1 MTLRA
6 YRLSSR
12 ALSVSGGER
21 VSRTAGGGS
30 EFMEHRPYEPGDEPR
45 FVDWNVYAR
54 SGKLFTRVFRAEQ
67 SSRVYAVLDES
78 ASMTDKLEDAKA
90 LLRFLKNFARL
101 DTWLERRVK
110 DLHSGLSRLALEKP
124 GLVVLVS
131 DGLEPL
137 PGIRQGLLALS
148 NRGFDLSFVQLLS
161 KDDLEPPEG
170 AWRITDAEGSGER
183 EVDDA
188 ARTAYLE
195 RLRLHL
201 EGLAR
206 LTHSLGL
213 RHAQLRGADLGE
225 AFARLRHAR
234 ILERG

>member
-12 ALSVSGGER
+12 TLSQSGGER
-21 VSRTAGGGS
+21 ASRVSGGGS
-30 EFMEHRPYEPGDEPR
+30 EFMEHRAYEPGDEPR

-67 SSRVYAVLDES
+67 SSRVYGVLDES
-78 ASMTDKLEDAKA
+78 ASMTDKLEDARRVMA
-90 LLRFLKNFARL
+90 FLKTFARL
-101 DTWLERRVK
+101 DTWLERRIT
-110 DLHSGLSRLALEKP
+110 DLHTGLTRLAQEKP

-137 PGIRQGLLALS
+137 PGIRAGLRSLTA
-148 NRGFDLSFVQLLS
+148 RGFDLSFVQLLS
-161 KDDLEPPEG
+161 ADDLEPPEG
-170 AWRITDAEGSGER
+170 AWRITDAESAGER

-195 RLRLHL
+195 RLGAHL

-213 RHAQLRGADLGE
+213 RHAQLRGADLGA
-225 AFARLRHAR
+225 AFARLRQAR